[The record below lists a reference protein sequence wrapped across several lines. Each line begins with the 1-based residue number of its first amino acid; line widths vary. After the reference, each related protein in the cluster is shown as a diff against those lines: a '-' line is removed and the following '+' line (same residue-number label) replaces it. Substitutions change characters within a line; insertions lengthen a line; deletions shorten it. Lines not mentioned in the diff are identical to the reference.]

1 MGITE
6 KLHESIERLPASL
19 QAEALDFVEFLIAK
33 AEQEE
38 TKNWDDLSLHAA
50 MRGME
55 AEAGPTYTQDDIKE
69 VFR

>member
-1 MGITE
+1 MDIAE
-6 KLHESIERLPASL
+6 KLHSYIERLPASL

-38 TKNWDDLSLHAA
+38 TKNWTDLSLQAA
-50 MRGME
+50 MHDME
-55 AEAGPTYTQDDIKE
+55 AEAGPTYTQNDIKE

>member
-1 MGITE
+1 MGIAE
-6 KLHESIERLPASL
+6 KIHQCIERLPPSL

-38 TKNWDDLSLHAA
+38 TKNWDDLSLQAA

-55 AEAGPTYTQDDIKE
+55 AETGSVYTQDDLKE